1 MLFGNAEIYTRD
13 AKSLLTKASGF
24 INAYDFT
31 LNPYQAIESKQKLTR
46 RILLDFGQNIASQTP
61 EARTPDL

>member
-1 MLFGNAEIYTRD
+1 MLFGNTEIYTKD

-31 LNPYQAIESKQKLTR
+31 LNPY
-46 RILLDFGQNIASQTP
+46 
-61 EARTPDL
+61 